1 MKRERK
7 REREKEREREVERRR
22 ERESFFVYLN
32 PEQLELFHTIELI
45 SLNYSLAGVT
55 HTSRPNM
62 PYF

>member
-32 PEQLELFHTIELI
+32 SEQLELYHTIELI

>member
-1 MKRERK
+1 MKGG
-7 REREKEREREVERRR
+7 EREGEVERRRERDR

-32 PEQLELFHTIELI
+32 SEQLELFHTIELI
-45 SLNYSLAGVT
+45 RLNYSLAGVT